1 MNHVV
6 SLFYPYEGKG
16 PSVPR
21 TQEDLQTSFLLVGKG
36 QWGETT
42 ASEKE
47 RLGEGRPVAKGS
59 QVLATNF

>member
-21 TQEDLQTSFLLVGKG
+21 TQEDLQTSFLLAGKE
-36 QWGETT
+36 Q
-42 ASEKE
+42 
-47 RLGEGRPVAKGS
+47 
-59 QVLATNF
+59 